1 MRKERE
7 REIMSYQPA
16 QYDFSTSN
24 ETMSYYY
31 DVCADTFVSK
41 IAFLDQNRIIDHFIV
56 DKTATAQEI
65 DEMFDKVYPHYN
77 TDLKQLFE
85 EIS

>member
-1 MRKERE
+1 MRKE

-31 DVCADTFVSK
+31 DVSADKFVSK
-41 IAFLDQNRIIDHFIV
+41 IEFLDQNRVIDCFVV

-77 TDLKQLFE
+77 TDLNQLLE